1 MVGKE
6 EGECI
11 MMGGGAF
18 EQREERMSETPARL
32 NLAAS
37 IISDPYFLNAPLH
50 CVPYKVSECHTV

>member
-1 MVGKE
+1 MHHD
-6 EGECI
+6 
-11 MMGGGAF
+11 GGGAD
-18 EQREERMSETPARL
+18 EQREERVSETPARL